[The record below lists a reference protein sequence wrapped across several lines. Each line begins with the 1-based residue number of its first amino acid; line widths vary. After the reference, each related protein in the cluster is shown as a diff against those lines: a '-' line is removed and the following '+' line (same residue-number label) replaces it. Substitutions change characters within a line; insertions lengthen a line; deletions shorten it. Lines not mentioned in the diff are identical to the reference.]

1 MTGDRM
7 RRQRADREAVEQNKV
22 SVSSNQCAKPLHN
35 KHRKQSAAHT
45 KENMQGKR
53 SEKDAVGWELRQG
66 QRESRKLVFS
76 HVNAEAGCAAGRR
89 RRM

>member
-7 RRQRADREAVEQNKV
+7 RRQRADREAVETKQG
-22 SVSSNQCAKPLHN
+22 QCLLQPMRKTLHN